1 MQSLLINATVM
12 HLRLR
17 PVRHR
22 FVYPVFMLRINL
34 NEAYSAK
41 VPFTSFL
48 LGLNKWRPL
57 AIHFKDYGPRDGSNL
72 MSWIQQILQSAS
84 IQDIEEVELQSFPRV
99 FGYAFNPICLW
110 YCYDKHRGLK
120 AILAEVNNT
129 FGEHHFYLLH
139 TKNHQVINAD
149 SVLIS
154 KKMMHVSPFC
164 EVKGHYEFTFKESS
178 NKLVVKIDY
187 HDEVH
192 STEPNSTL
200 IHTAI
205 AGHKLALTTTN
216 LLSALIKQP
225 FLTFGVFFRIHWQAL
240 ILWRKKV
247 PFFRQAPAA
256 PSQLTICIPSEQEQI
271 K

>member
-1 MQSLLINATVM
+1 M

-17 PVRHR
+17 PVWHR

-41 VPFTSFL
+41 VPFTSFM

-57 AIHFKDYGPRDGSNL
+57 SIYFKDYGPRDGSNL
-72 MSWIQQILQSAS
+72 ITWVQQKLGSESIL
-84 IQDIEEVELQSFPRV
+84 DIAEIELQSFPRV
-99 FGYAFNPICLW
+99 FGYAFNPISLW
-110 YCYDKHRGLK
+110 YCYDEQRALK

-139 TKNHQVINAD
+139 ARNHQVIESD
-149 SVLIS
+149 TVLTS

-164 EVKGHYEFTFKESS
+164 ERKGHYQFNFKESLNRLS
-178 NKLVVKIDY
+178 VKIDY
-187 HDEVH
+187 HDDAD
-192 STEPNSTL
+192 STAYKSSL

-205 AGHKLALTTTN
+205 VGRKLALTNTN

-225 FLTFGVFFRIHWQAL
+225 FLGLGVFFRIHWQAF
-240 ILWRKKV
+240 ILWRKRV
-247 PFFRQAPAA
+247 PFYRQPPAST
-256 PSQLTICIPSEQEQI
+256 SQLTIGTSSEQEQT